1 MALCVVFTTSLLIA
15 AKHGVDF
22 LFYIQVATVTHFLYL
37 PSVKALKSED
47 IYKVDTQ
54 IDVVTNCLLNQ
65 VI

>member
-37 PSVKALKSED
+37 PSVKALKSKD
-47 IYKVDTQ
+47 IKVDTQ
-54 IDVVTNCLLNQ
+54 IDVVTNFLLKQ
-65 VI
+65 SIV